1 MQKGHYLNQNA
12 LVLALAW
19 GTAFLLLGVPTAR
32 GETELNLYSA
42 RKENLVRPLLDR
54 FTSETGIKVN
64 VLAADGMGLLQ
75 RLRVEGER
83 SPADLLLTVDLGQ
96 LTRAAAEGLLQ
107 AVRSSILETR
117 IPPAYRD
124 PKRRWYG
131 LSLRARVIVHNRSMQ
146 QAPPARYLELAHPQW
161 QGQLCIRSSNNVYNQ
176 SLVAAMLGRYGET
189 RTRAWLEGLLAN
201 FARPPQGGDRDQVRA
216 VAAGLC
222 KIAVV
227 NSYYLGGML
236 NASLER
242 DVSAARKVALV
253 WPDQQGGPG
262 AHVNLGGAG
271 VARHAPH
278 REQAVALLEFLAGV
292 EAQRWFTAHNYEYP
306 VASAVRPA
314 ETLEAWGTFKSDLAA
329 LATLGQHQE
338 TAVRLMDR
346 VGWR

>member
-1 MQKGHYLNQNA
+1 MQRVHYPGRDMLA
-12 LVLALAW
+12 LVCS
-19 GTAFLLLGVPTAR
+19 TVFLLLGAPAAS
-32 GETELNLYSA
+32 GATELNLYSA
-42 RKENLVRPLLDR
+42 RKENLIRPLLDR
-54 FTSETGIKVN
+54 FTIETGIKVN
-64 VLAADGMGLLQ
+64 ILAADGTGLLQ
-75 RLRVEGER
+75 RLRAEGVR

-96 LTRAAAEGLLQ
+96 LTRAAEEGLLQ
-107 AVRSSILETR
+107 TVRSSILETR

-124 PKRRWYG
+124 TKRRWYG
-131 LSLRARVIVHNRSMQ
+131 LSLRVRVIVHNRSMQ
-146 QAPPARYLELAHPQW
+146 QKPPANYLELAHPQW

-176 SLVAAMLGRYGET
+176 SLVAAMLGRYGEI
-189 RTRAWLEGLLAN
+189 RTRVWLEGVVAN

-253 WPDQQGGPG
+253 WPSQQGAGT
-262 AHVNLGGAG
+262 HVNLGGAG
-271 VARHAPH
+271 VTRHASH
-278 REQAVALLEFLAGV
+278 LEQAVALLEFLAG
-292 EAQRWFTAHNYEYP
+292 EGAQRWFTTHNYEYP
-306 VASAVRPA
+306 VASAVMPA
-314 ETLEAWGTFKSDLAA
+314 ETLQAWGTFKADTAA

-338 TAVRLMDR
+338 AAVRLMDR

>member
-1 MQKGHYLNQNA
+1 MQRKRYPNRNA
-12 LVLALAW
+12 LALMW
-19 GTAFLLLGVPTAR
+19 STAFLLLGAPMAR

-96 LTRAAAEGLLQ
+96 LTRAAEEGLLQ
-107 AVRSSILETR
+107 AVHSSILETR

-131 LSLRARVIVHNRSMQ
+131 LSLRARVIIHNHSMQ
-146 QAPPARYLELAHPQW
+146 QAPPANYLELAQPQW

-189 RTRAWLEGLLAN
+189 RTRAWLQGLLVN

-253 WPDQQGGPG
+253 WPDQQGPG

-271 VARHAPH
+271 VTRHAPH
-278 REQAVALLEFLAGV
+278 QEQAVALLEFLASV
-292 EAQRWFTAHNYEYP
+292 EAQRWFTTHNYEYP
-306 VASAVRPA
+306 VASTVQPA
-314 ETLEAWGTFKSDLAA
+314 ETLEAWGNFKADMAA